1 MENES
6 KKVPFVWRLGEETV
20 SLHVS
25 SYAYGNRLYIGM
37 TSYEADGAEPFAD
50 MTVNIPEYPLAPNEA
65 IISGDISKDLLKFIK
80 ENKLGVK
87 LPCEVVSGYS
97 RYAVVAFD
105 LNKLKEFDEKG
116 VTEYMKLHK
125 IPEKVTAKKKQKNK
139 EVER

>member
-25 SYAYGNRLYIGM
+25 SYAYGNGLYIGV
-37 TSYEADGAEPFAD
+37 TSYGADGAEPFAD
-50 MTVNIPEYPLAPNEA
+50 MTVNIPECPLAPNEA
-65 IISGDISKDLLKFIK
+65 IISGDISKDLLRFIK

-125 IPEKVTAKKKQKNK
+125 IPEKVAVKKKQKNK

>member
-6 KKVPFVWRLGEETV
+6 KKVPFRWALGDETV

-25 SYAYGNRLYIGM
+25 SYAYGNGLYIGV
-37 TSYEADGAEPFAD
+37 TSYSEDGAEPFAD
-50 MTVNIPEYPLAPNEA
+50 MTVNIPECQLAPNEA
-65 IISGDISKDLLKFIK
+65 IISGDISKDLLRFIK

-105 LNKLKEFDEKG
+105 LNKLKEFDPKG

-125 IPEKVTAKKKQKNK
+125 IPEKAAVKKKQKNK
-139 EVER
+139 EAER